1 MSRNQDGVLSFE
13 LKKLLFQD
21 NQLSKFLTGLQIIL
35 TEGVYVVNQNI
46 IIEIQNLNDKTNK
59 NNTNIFSIIDTDVKN
74 KLIKNG
80 MYMDFLQKLRNIRD
94 YTNLLTDLTEE
105 QKSIEKQIA
114 RNRLYKNKPNNIKGP
129 PLSNETELIF

>member
-1 MSRNQDGVLSFE
+1 MNRNQDGVLSFQ
-13 LKKLLFQD
+13 LKKLLFKD

-94 YTNLLTDLTEE
+94 YTNLLTDLT
-105 QKSIEKQIA
+105 
-114 RNRLYKNKPNNIKGP
+114 
-129 PLSNETELIF
+129 

>member
-1 MSRNQDGVLSFE
+1 MNRNQDGVLSFQ

-35 TEGVYVVNQNI
+35 TECVYVVNQNI

-114 RNRLYKNKPNNIKGP
+114 RNRLYKNKQNNIKGP

>member
-1 MSRNQDGVLSFE
+1 MNRNQDGVLSFQ

-114 RNRLYKNKPNNIKGP
+114 RNRLYKNKQNNIKGP